1 MVTSRKRSNLIPSS
15 PLYLNGS
22 QLDQVKSYKSLGVT
36 ITSNLSWLPH
46 ITSLCNKTRRLV
58 GMVYRKFYQHSDSR
72 TLLKLYL
79 SIIRPHIE
87 YASPVWD
94 PYHKTEIEAIESVQK
109 FALKKCLKSWNSNDE
124 QLLLEAR
131 LPTLKARR
139 SALSLGHLYKIINK
153 LTLSR
158 TSNNSKK
165 YPSGTGVLMLTL
177 SAYHM
182 QLLLHINSPIQKLCR
197 YLKEW
202 QAVLALLVLS
212 ATWNNQ
218 TCKLTSII
226 LLHVFKSH
234 LFLCRYAFK
243 VAI

>member
-1 MVTSRKRSNLIPSS
+1 M
-15 PLYLNGS
+15 
-22 QLDQVKSYKSLGVT
+22 T

-58 GMVYRKFYQHSDSR
+58 GMVYKKFYQHSDSR

-109 FALKKCLKSWNSNDE
+109 FALKMCLKSWSSNYE

-131 LPTLKARR
+131 LPTLKVRR

-153 LTLSR
+153 LTY
-158 TSNNSKK
+158 
-165 YPSGTGVLMLTL
+165 YPEPPIIQRKIPYRNRVLTLTL

-182 QLLLHINSPIQKLCR
+182 QLLLHINSRSIQKLSLCGIR
-197 YLKEW
+197 FLKE
-202 QAVLALLVLS
+202 
-212 ATWNNQ
+212 
-218 TCKLTSII
+218 
-226 LLHVFKSH
+226 
-234 LFLCRYAFK
+234 
-243 VAI
+243 

>member
-1 MVTSRKRSNLIPSS
+1 M
-15 PLYLNGS
+15 
-22 QLDQVKSYKSLGVT
+22 T

-109 FALKKCLKSWNSNDE
+109 FALKMCLKSWSSNYE
-124 QLLLEAR
+124 QLLLEVR
-131 LPTLKARR
+131 LPTLKVRR

-153 LTLSR
+153 LTYYPDPPIIQRKIPYSNRGINANTICIPHPNTTAYSVKKFSVLS
-158 TSNNSKK
+158 SL
-165 YPSGTGVLMLTL
+165 PGVLVYVPPETI
-177 SAYHM
+177 
-182 QLLLHINSPIQKLCR
+182 QL
-197 YLKEW
+197 
-202 QAVLALLVLS
+202 V
-212 ATWNNQ
+212 T
-218 TCKLTSII
+218 
-226 LLHVFKSH
+226 
-234 LFLCRYAFK
+234 
-243 VAI
+243 